1 MTDMKEK
8 PASEAKARTEHTL
21 KKPLIQGGVEKA
33 PGKKVMLNE
42 GQVKGL
48 RAASVI

>member
-21 KKPLIQGGVEKA
+21 KQALIQGGEEKA
-33 PGKKVMLNE
+33 PGQKVKLNE

-48 RAASVI
+48 RTAGVI